1 MIKQKN
7 GQQMTWMQ
15 TATGKKFSFS
25 NPKPED
31 IELLDISTALSTM
44 VRFNGHIK
52 EYYTVADHSV
62 NLALLIQENF
72 KSFFPQ
78 DKLDIMMLEAL
89 MHDAAE
95 AYTGDIISPL
105 KFFLRKELKPIEGKI
120 NEAIAKKFNLTYPYS
135 RIVYEYDRLICGIEA
150 FKLLHNPPI
159 DSFHIE
165 LCPHH
170 RLLQRELKFGYD
182 YFEFTKEILDRV
194 NGRISTKKD

>member
-1 MIKQKN
+1 MS
-7 GQQMTWMQ
+7 WMQ
-15 TATGKKFSFS
+15 TASGRKFSFT

-31 IELLDISTALSTM
+31 IELLDISVALSTM
-44 VRFNGHIK
+44 MRFNGHIK
-52 EYYTVADHSV
+52 DHYTVAHHSV

-105 KFFLRKELKPIEGKI
+105 KFFLKKDLKPIEDKI
-120 NEAIAKKFNLTYPYS
+120 NQAIAKKFNLTYPYS
-135 RIVYEYDRLICGIEA
+135 RIVYEYDKLICGVEA
-150 FKLLHNPPI
+150 FNLLHNPPI

-170 RLLQRELKFGYD
+170 RLLQRKLEMDVD
-182 YFEFTKEILDRV
+182 YFEFTKKILDRV
-194 NGRISTKKD
+194 NDRVSAKKN